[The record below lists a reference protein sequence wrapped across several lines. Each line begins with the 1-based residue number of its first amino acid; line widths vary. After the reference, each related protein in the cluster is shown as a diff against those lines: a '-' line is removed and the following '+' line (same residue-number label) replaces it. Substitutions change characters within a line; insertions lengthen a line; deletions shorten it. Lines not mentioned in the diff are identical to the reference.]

1 MATAADRSSIVSTA
15 SLVRISQPIFMTQP
29 RELKTFCA
37 KSLQAGSS
45 LECFLMEHR
54 AVLLLKFINYD
65 CCIRFGIHVVIV
77 CKNLLPVTFAVD
89 LALLISGRCAVD

>member
-15 SLVRISQPIFMTQP
+15 SLVTISQLIFMTQP

-45 LECFLMEHR
+45 LECLLMEHR